1 LRDCKHIIVIF
12 LIIILSLFLW
22 NCSSHKKLL
31 IEIQKD
37 PPSPALEEHIS
48 QEALTEEEPPPI
60 EEKKE
65 QSDQEQLSQEA
76 DITQK
81 EQDPSELLEEALD
94 AYQDAR
100 IAWERGDF
108 DTSLAALDEA
118 YSLILKLEL
127 PQDSSLIQAK
137 NDLRLLIAQ
146 RIQEIYGSRLITAG
160 DNYQTIPLVENKH
173 VLAEIKSFQTKEKK
187 DFEEA
192 YKRSGRYKEMINEEM
207 KKAGLPEELS
217 WMPIIESGFK
227 VNAYSRARALG
238 LWQFI
243 SSTGYRFGLKRD
255 RWIDERMDPVKATQA
270 AIKYLNELHSLFGDW
285 TTALAAYN
293 CGEFRVQRVIRLQRI
308 EYLDNFWDL
317 YTMLPKETARF
328 VPRLIATLLIINNPE
343 KYGFNLPSPD
353 PPLRYETI
361 KINRPIRLSSLSKKL
376 GLGSEALASLN
387 SELRYK
393 ATPEHEYL
401 LKIPIGSGGK
411 ALAAVNSISRWI
423 PPEATYV
430 YHYVRRGETVSGIA
444 KRYRTSVTAIARLN
458 RLSRNYL
465 IRPGQRLKVPGRG
478 RSYVSARPFQLI
490 KDGEKLVYIVRRGD
504 SLYRIANS
512 FSTTVQRIKKENNLR
527 SDNLSIGQKLVI
539 QSGRPEGATLYTVK
553 TGDTPFEIAKK
564 YRMNLNTL
572 LNLNGLHSRSKIYP
586 GQKLWVTPNDSK

>member
-1 LRDCKHIIVIF
+1 
-12 LIIILSLFLW
+12 
-22 NCSSHKKLL
+22 
-31 IEIQKD
+31 
-37 PPSPALEEHIS
+37 
-48 QEALTEEEPPPI
+48 
-60 EEKKE
+60 
-65 QSDQEQLSQEA
+65 QLPQEA

-81 EQDPSELLEEALD
+81 EQNPSELLEEALD

-160 DNYQTIPLVENKH
+160 DNHQTIPLVENKH

-444 KRYRTSVTAIARLN
+444 KRYRTSISSIARLN

-586 GQKLWVTPNDSK
+586 GQKLWVTPNNKQ

>member
-1 LRDCKHIIVIF
+1 MRDCKHIIVIF

-48 QEALTEEEPPPI
+48 QEALTEKEPPPI

-65 QSDQEQLSQEA
+65 QSDQEQLPQEA

-146 RIQEIYGSRLITAG
+146 RIQEIYGSRLITVG
-160 DNYQTIPLVENKH
+160 DNHQTIPLVENKY

-586 GQKLWVTPNDSK
+586 GQKLWVTPNDNK

>member
-1 LRDCKHIIVIF
+1 MRDCKHIIVIF

-37 PPSPALEEHIS
+37 PPSPALEEYIS
-48 QEALTEEEPPPI
+48 QEALIEEEPPPI

-160 DNYQTIPLVENKH
+160 DNHQTIPLVENKH

-376 GLGSEALASLN
+376 GLGFEALASLN

-401 LKIPIGSGGK
+401 LKIPIGSGEK

-444 KRYRTSVTAIARLN
+444 KRYRTSISSIARLN

-478 RSYVSARPFQLI
+478 RSYVSARPLQLI

-586 GQKLWVTPNDSK
+586 GQKLWVTPNNKQ

>member
-1 LRDCKHIIVIF
+1 MTML
-12 LIIILSLFLW
+12 LSLADAKAYLNIAVTTW
-22 NCSSHKKLL
+22 DT
-31 IEIQKD
+31 EITAMCNAVTTLFERECARRLVQAAVTD
-37 PPSPALEEHIS
+37 VLDG
-48 QEALTEEEPPPI
+48 TG
-60 EEKKE
+60 
-65 QSDQEQLSQEA
+65 
-76 DITQK
+76 T
-81 EQDPSELLEEALD
+81 ELLFLTDYAET
-94 AYQDAR
+94 
-100 IAWERGDF
+100 I
-108 DTSLAALDEA
+108 TS
-118 YSLILKLEL
+118 IHV
-127 PQDSSLIQAK
+127 DSNREFAVATLVSADDYTLHLNKQ
-137 NDLRLLIAQ
+137 
-146 RIQEIYGSRLITAG
+146 SAG
-160 DNYQTIPLVENKH
+160 
-173 VLAEIKSFQTKEKK
+173 
-187 DFEEA
+187 
-192 YKRSGRYKEMINEEM
+192 R
-207 KKAGLPEELS
+207 
-217 WMPIIESGFK
+217 
-227 VNAYSRARALG
+227 
-238 LWQFI
+238 
-243 SSTGYRFGLKRD
+243 
-255 RWIDERMDPVKATQA
+255 
-270 AIKYLNELHSLFGDW
+270 
-285 TTALAAYN
+285 
-293 CGEFRVQRVIRLQRI
+293 RV

-328 VPRLIATLLIINNPE
+328 VPRLIATFLIINNPE

-387 SELRYK
+387 PELRYK

>member
-1 LRDCKHIIVIF
+1 MRDCKHIIVIF

-48 QEALTEEEPPPI
+48 QEALTEKEPPPI

-65 QSDQEQLSQEA
+65 QSDQEQLPQEA

-146 RIQEIYGSRLITAG
+146 RIQEIYGSRLITVG
-160 DNYQTIPLVENKH
+160 DNHQTIPLVENKY

-444 KRYRTSVTAIARLN
+444 KRYRTSVTAIAQLN

-586 GQKLWVTPNDSK
+586 GQKLWVTPNDNK

>member
-1 LRDCKHIIVIF
+1 MRDCKHIIVIF

-37 PPSPALEEHIS
+37 PPSPALEQHIS
-48 QEALTEEEPPPI
+48 QEALIEEEPPPI

-65 QSDQEQLSQEA
+65 QSDQEQLPQEA

-100 IAWERGDF
+100 IAWEKGDF

-127 PQDSSLIQAK
+127 PQDSSLIQEK

-146 RIQEIYGSRLITAG
+146 RIQEIYGSRLITVG
-160 DNYQTIPLVENKH
+160 DNHQTIPLVENKY

-255 RWIDERMDPVKATQA
+255 QWIDERMDPVKATQA

-328 VPRLIATLLIINNPE
+328 VPRLIATFLIINNPE

-376 GLGSEALASLN
+376 ELGSEALASLN
-387 SELRYK
+387 PELRYK

-401 LKIPIGSGGK
+401 LKIPIGSGEK

>member
-1 LRDCKHIIVIF
+1 MKDCKHIIVIF

-48 QEALTEEEPPPI
+48 QEALTEKEPPPI

-65 QSDQEQLSQEA
+65 QSDQEQLPQEA
-76 DITQK
+76 NITQK

-160 DNYQTIPLVENKH
+160 DNHQTIPLVENKH

-376 GLGSEALASLN
+376 GLGSEVLASLN
-387 SELRYK
+387 PELRYK

-401 LKIPIGSGGK
+401 FKIPIGSGEK
-411 ALAAVNSISRWI
+411 AMAAVNSISRWI

-444 KRYRTSVTAIARLN
+444 KRYRTSISSIARLN

>member
-1 LRDCKHIIVIF
+1 MRDCKHIIVIF

-48 QEALTEEEPPPI
+48 QEALTEKEPPPI

-65 QSDQEQLSQEA
+65 QSDQEQLPQEA

-81 EQDPSELLEEALD
+81 EQGPSELLEEALD

-146 RIQEIYGSRLITAG
+146 RIQEIYGSRLITVG
-160 DNYQTIPLVENKH
+160 DNHQTIPLVENKY

-444 KRYRTSVTAIARLN
+444 KRYRTSVTAIAQLN

-586 GQKLWVTPNDSK
+586 GQKLWVTPNDNK

>member
-1 LRDCKHIIVIF
+1 MRDCKHIIVIF
-12 LIIILSLFLW
+12 LIIIISLFLW

-37 PPSPALEEHIS
+37 PPSSALEQHIS

-65 QSDQEQLSQEA
+65 QSDQEQLPQEA

-146 RIQEIYGSRLITAG
+146 RIQEIYGSRLITVG
-160 DNYQTIPLVENKH
+160 DNHQTIPLVENKH

-401 LKIPIGSGGK
+401 LKIPIGSSEK

-430 YHYVRRGETVSGIA
+430 YHYVRRGETVSAIA
-444 KRYRTSVTAIARLN
+444 KRYRTSVSSIARLN

-527 SDNLSIGQKLVI
+527 SDKLSIGQKLVI

-586 GQKLWVTPNDSK
+586 GQKLWVTPNNKQ